1 MNAKTTLIAA
11 VMTAFAATGAF
22 AQQAAAPA
30 APAGKTRAEV
40 QAEVARA
47 RAAGEDLPVFSGEA
61 SVFSDSNHS
70 ALARRA
76 AEDARRQ
83 AASKQAPAVGK

>member
-22 AQQAAAPA
+22 AQQAA